1 MGEKKSQREGLARF
15 PNPQGDSVEVTAI
28 YFQQTRVCGIKW
40 GPCCECFCQFVIVL
54 GLRLLSDFI
63 IWAQGIY
70 GH

>member
-1 MGEKKSQREGLARF
+1 MGEKSQREGLARF
-15 PNPQGDSVEVTAI
+15 PNPQGDSVEATDI
-28 YFQQTRVCGIKW
+28 FQQKRVCGIKS

-54 GLRLLSDFI
+54 DLRLLSDFI